1 MGQGSLPAIKPHKI
15 TEGRYTTV
23 EWNSIKEKATE
34 TAAAAAELAKAAA
47 KTAKLNLQIAAEQDK
62 IKKAQLELGKLCHQD
77 YVSGEDGD
85 LSAYLPWHQKIDES
99 AAKIAQ
105 MREEL
110 RRLRES
116 RDSEPE
122 VSDEI
127 DYALNDMQYNPHD
140 DAPVVD
146 TIDTEG
152 KEEQARKREEPE
164 VSDEI
169 DYALND
175 MQYDPHDDA
184 PLVDTI
190 DTEGKEAQK

>member
-1 MGQGSLPAIKPHKI
+1 M
-15 TEGRYTTV
+15 

>member
-1 MGQGSLPAIKPHKI
+1 M
-15 TEGRYTTV
+15 

-116 RDSEPE
+116 RTEEPD

-152 KEEQARKREEPE
+152 KEEQARKREQPE
-164 VSDEI
+164 VADEI

-175 MQYDPHDDA
+175 MQYDPYSDA
-184 PLVDTI
+184 PVVDTI
-190 DTEGKEAQK
+190 DTKGKEEQK

>member
-1 MGQGSLPAIKPHKI
+1 M
-15 TEGRYTTV
+15 

-34 TAAAAAELAKAAA
+34 TAAAAAELAKTAA

-85 LSAYLPWHQKIDES
+85 PGAYLPWHQKIDES
-99 AAKIAQ
+99 ASKIAQ

-110 RRLRES
+110 RALREGK
-116 RDSEPE
+116 DEEME

-127 DYALNDMQYNPHD
+127 DYALGDMKHNPYD
-140 DAPVVD
+140 DAPVVN

-152 KEEQARKREEPE
+152 KEEQ
-164 VSDEI
+164 
-169 DYALND
+169 
-175 MQYDPHDDA
+175 
-184 PLVDTI
+184 
-190 DTEGKEAQK
+190 

>member
-1 MGQGSLPAIKPHKI
+1 M
-15 TEGRYTTV
+15 

-34 TAAAAAELAKAAA
+34 TAAAAAELAKTAA

-85 LSAYLPWHQKIDES
+85 PGAYLPWHQKIDES
-99 AAKIAQ
+99 AAKIAR

-110 RRLRES
+110 RALRES
-116 RDSEPE
+116 REEEPE

-127 DYALNDMQYNPHD
+127 DYALSDMQYNPHD

-152 KEEQARKREEPE
+152 KEEQARKREMPE

-184 PLVDTI
+184 PQVDTI
-190 DTEGKEAQK
+190 DIEGKEAQR

>member
-1 MGQGSLPAIKPHKI
+1 M
-15 TEGRYTTV
+15 
-23 EWNSIKEKATE
+23 EWMDSIKEKATE
-34 TAAAAAELAKAAA
+34 TAAAAAELAKTAA

-62 IKKAQLELGKLCHQD
+62 IKKAHLELGKLCHQD
-77 YVSGEDGD
+77 YVAGEDGN

-110 RRLRES
+110 RRLRENKDGEMEIS
-116 RDSEPE
+116 DEIDYALGDMKNDPHDDAPVVDTIDIEGKEEQTQKPAEEPE

-127 DYALNDMQYNPHD
+127 DYALGDMRNDSHN

-152 KEEQARKREEPE
+152 KEEQ
-164 VSDEI
+164 
-169 DYALND
+169 N
-175 MQYDPHDDA
+175 
-184 PLVDTI
+184 
-190 DTEGKEAQK
+190 

>member
-1 MGQGSLPAIKPHKI
+1 M
-15 TEGRYTTV
+15 

-110 RRLRES
+110 RSLREGS
-116 RDSEPE
+116 SNKDEEMEVSDEIDYALNDMKYNPHDDAPVVDTIDTEGKEEQTRKKEHPV

-146 TIDTEG
+146 TIDIEG
-152 KEEQARKREEPE
+152 KEEQ
-164 VSDEI
+164 
-169 DYALND
+169 N
-175 MQYDPHDDA
+175 
-184 PLVDTI
+184 
-190 DTEGKEAQK
+190 

>member
-1 MGQGSLPAIKPHKI
+1 M
-15 TEGRYTTV
+15 
-23 EWNSIKEKATE
+23 EWNNIKEKATE
-34 TAAAAAELAKAAA
+34 TAAAAAELAKNAA

-77 YVSGEDGD
+77 YTAGGEGD
-85 LSAYLPWHQKIDES
+85 LAAYLPWHQKIDES

-127 DYALNDMQYNPHD
+127 DYALSDMKYNPHDDAPVVDTLDTEGKQEQTRKKEHPVVSDEIDYALNDMQYNPHD

-146 TIDTEG
+146 TIDIEG
-152 KEEQARKREEPE
+152 KEEQ
-164 VSDEI
+164 
-169 DYALND
+169 N
-175 MQYDPHDDA
+175 
-184 PLVDTI
+184 
-190 DTEGKEAQK
+190 

>member
-1 MGQGSLPAIKPHKI
+1 MD
-15 TEGRYTTV
+15 
-23 EWNSIKEKATE
+23 SIKEKATE
-34 TAAAAAELAKAAA
+34 TAAAAAELAKNAA
-47 KTAKLNLQIAAEQDK
+47 KSAKLNLQIAAEQDK
-62 IKKAQLELGKLCHQD
+62 IKKAQIELGKLCHQD
-77 YVSGEDGD
+77 YASGSEGD
-85 LSAYLPWHQKIDES
+85 IGAYLPWHQKIDAS

-110 RRLRES
+110 RSLREGS
-116 RDSEPE
+116 SNKDEEME

-152 KEEQARKREEPE
+152 KEEQTRKKEHPV

-175 MQYDPHDDA
+175 MQYNPHDDA
-184 PLVDTI
+184 PVVDTI
-190 DTEGKEAQK
+190 DIEGKEEQN

>member
-1 MGQGSLPAIKPHKI
+1 MD
-15 TEGRYTTV
+15 
-23 EWNSIKEKATE
+23 SIKEKATE
-34 TAAAAAELAKAAA
+34 TAAAAAELAKNAA
-47 KTAKLNLQIAAEQDK
+47 KSAKLNLQIAAEQDK

-116 RDSEPE
+116 REEETEVSDEIDYALSDMQYNPHDDAPVVDTIDTEGKEEQTRKKEHPV

-146 TIDTEG
+146 TIDIEG
-152 KEEQARKREEPE
+152 KEEQ
-164 VSDEI
+164 
-169 DYALND
+169 N
-175 MQYDPHDDA
+175 
-184 PLVDTI
+184 
-190 DTEGKEAQK
+190 